1 MESSIF
7 KKSINQVFFLLGSS
21 SDVFIE
27 DDSFT
32 KSDLGIEQLDDRS
45 TANSSR
51 AALLNSHPHSNQYRL
66 NHHSQTSSGRA
77 NISKD
82 PIYTISALQLHK
94 RPRREGAIK
103 RRRHSNATTLFKT
116 PNDSSSNVGQL
127 PSSTTTVRR
136 IKSTALEV
144 ACPRPSVSNLC
155 PHPNSVEA
163 INGQQQIKNPQNS
176 LLPPPSK
183 CLVRNPHLNLCPKFG
198 GSFGGSSTNS
208 SLDFGSTNALID
220 PVYEGRDKMKQE
232 NKPKKDTDLSVT
244 DSVENDE
251 NPIELALDEDDASM
265 GAVGGVCPHHF
276 LHSHH
281 QHHSQPQQHHHHSH
295 HHSAESDVG
304 QILNDTKDNDDD
316 GDEDEDD
323 GDDDDDEGDED
334 DENEVED
341 EESIDPRHDTA
352 ESNEDDDDDEFK
364 DFDYNVEHILEVL
377 EHTHNQ
383 LDDDLR
389 AQQQLQQQQEQQLQL
404 QSQQKIAQ
412 GLSEMNKRNK
422 PDKPPVRSTS
432 HETRHDT
439 VDGDDGEEDD
449 DDDDD
454 NDGALTMTRERLHS
468 TDSET
473 DNNGSRSPLLNNKK
487 WAVTSSSSASNSNKE
502 KTSEKALR
510 DEIKNVQKQKHSIK
524 KHQASI
530 QALSNPDGEVQ
541 PPAVA
546 ASNNVTQAFPPAAVI
561 HNQQHQQPK
570 GNEVDS
576 GCPSSDCEQ
585 ISASSKDV
593 LLNISNEKVHQEKP
607 SKSRDDFQDN
617 VPTTT
622 NANNG
627 ASSSSS
633 NSNANVGKR
642 LGAIPKLV
650 QYREI
655 DERSGGQDNHQ
666 NPSCSHHSYK
676 RHAGNWS
683 SVAPTQSNHA
693 FASVA
698 AGLKAISRTSSS
710 SNSSHSVSAESF
722 TADIQKMLW
731 LMHGGSVDDRGRPI
745 ENPENLTSLPTSV
758 SSGTQGNMSSAHLQ
772 FYQDALKALN
782 SASSA
787 ERLALTERLY
797 HREQLLRRSMRQRS
811 AGDAESNHSNAI
823 EQWPLDSNA
832 AMSHIM
838 SASSSSAAAAAAA
851 SRTAAPLTQVMIDS
865 PSSSTVLNNRN
876 VSSATTVSLKGFIH
890 EFINDELRNM
900 ETSQRIQATPLT
912 TTNNRAAMAA
922 ILNVD
927 GAHIDNYCD
936 YWRPACMLTSDK
948 PAITP
953 KSFYKYRLKL
963 GSYTQEFN
971 ISMDRLELMALFDRD
986 IHWIHILLSVVLSAA
1001 VAYLGSSILQL
1012 SYYKDVFAFLFC
1024 AVIAG
1029 SQYSL
1034 LKSVQPDAASP
1045 IHGFNK
1051 TVAYSRAIYFCICSS
1066 LLLFFQNL
1074 KEEYDVEALQ
1084 GEEMKQWVFFGV
1096 AFYPAQVNSLV
1107 LQALYI
1113 FLLSFPLIFSLG
1125 LFPQINTFT
1134 MYLMEQ
1140 IDMHV
1145 FGGNAAGSL
1154 MGKLVANVRQRGDD
1168 SYNLFFL
1175 CRFRSLCFTFNI
1187 GRYVALWSLICGA
1200 QRRQRYPA
1208 HYFLHILCPSCAL
1221 GLSPLPIS

>member
-1 MESSIF
+1 M
-7 KKSINQVFFLLGSS
+7 
-21 SDVFIE
+21 
-27 DDSFT
+27 
-32 KSDLGIEQLDDRS
+32 DDRS
-45 TANSSR
+45 ANSSAR
-51 AALLNSHPHSNQYRL
+51 AHPHSNQYRL
-66 NHHSQTSSGRA
+66 NHHSQATTGRA

-82 PIYTISALQLHK
+82 PIYTISASQLHK

-103 RRRHSNATTLFKT
+103 RRRHSNATALFKT
-116 PNDSSSNVGQL
+116 PTDSSSNVGQL
-127 PSSTTTVRR
+127 PSNTTTVRR
-136 IKSTALEV
+136 IKSAALEV

-163 INGQQQIKNPQNS
+163 INGQQQIKNPQNA

-183 CLVRNPHLNLCPKFG
+183 CLVRNHLNLCPKFG

-220 PVYEGRDKMKQE
+220 PVYEIREQSKLEGKTKRKEDIEEVE
-232 NKPKKDTDLSVT
+232 NK
-244 DSVENDE
+244 E
-251 NPIELALDEDDASM
+251 NPHEITLDEDDAL

-281 QHHSQPQQHHHHSH
+281 QHGHHGQQQH

-304 QILNDTKDNDDD
+304 QILNDHPKD
-316 GDEDEDD
+316 
-323 GDDDDDEGDED
+323 DDDDDEN
-334 DENEVED
+334 ENEVED
-341 EESIDPRHDTA
+341 EESTDIRPGGNITDSIDG
-352 ESNEDDDDDEFK
+352 EEEEDEDDDDEFK

-389 AQQQLQQQQEQQLQL
+389 AQQQQLKQREKISSQTVPDTASKCNKKLLSDKESIRSSSLPHKSQNSQERTEDNNTG
-404 QSQQKIAQ
+404 A
-412 GLSEMNKRNK
+412 
-422 PDKPPVRSTS
+422 
-432 HETRHDT
+432 
-439 VDGDDGEEDD
+439 DDNDD

-454 NDGALTMTRERLHS
+454 DEDNEGALAMTRERLHS

-487 WAVTSSSSASNSNKE
+487 WALTSSSSSASNKE
-502 KTSEKALR
+502 KSNERVLR

-524 KHQASI
+524 KHQQINI
-530 QALSNPDGEVQ
+530 QALNNPSVGAHS
-541 PPAVA
+541 PSSAVPHSVSVA
-546 ASNNVTQAFPPAAVI
+546 TQAS
-561 HNQQHQQPK
+561 K
-570 GNEVDS
+570 GNEADS

-593 LLNISNEKVHQEKP
+593 LLNISGNEKVHHEKHNKQSREDSQEALP
-607 SKSRDDFQDN
+607 SSS
-617 VPTTT
+617 T
-622 NANNG
+622 NNALS
-627 ASSSSS
+627 ASSSS
-633 NSNANVGKR
+633 NVGKR
-642 LGAIPKLV
+642 LGAIPKQV
-650 QYREI
+650 QYREV
-655 DERSGGQDNHQ
+655 DERSGLDNFQ
-666 NPSCSHHSYK
+666 NSTCTHHSYK

-693 FASVA
+693 SASINA
-698 AGLKAISRTSSS
+698 AGLKGISRTSSS

-722 TADIQKMLW
+722 TADIHKMLW
-731 LMHGGSVDDRGRPI
+731 LMHGGSVDERGRPV
-745 ENPENLTSLPTSV
+745 NNVAENLASLPSTATAL
-758 SSGTQGNMSSAHLQ
+758 SGGGGGGIGNQSNMSNAHLQ

-838 SASSSSAAAAAAA
+838 SASSSSTAATAAA

-900 ETSQRIQATPLT
+900 ESSQRVQSTPLT
-912 TTNNRAAMAA
+912 TTSNRATMAA

-936 YWRPACMLTSDK
+936 YWRPACMLTSEK
-948 PAITP
+948 PSVTP
-953 KSFYKYRLKL
+953 KSFYKYRFKL
-963 GSYTQEFN
+963 GAYKQEFK

-986 IHWIHILLSVVLSAA
+986 IHWIHIVLSVVLSAA
-1001 VAYLGSSILQL
+1001 VAYLGSSILKL
-1012 SYYKDVFAFLFC
+1012 NYYKDVFAFLFC

-1066 LLLFFQNL
+1066 LLLFFQSL
-1074 KEEYDVEALQ
+1074 KVEYDLVAMRGAEM
-1084 GEEMKQWVFFGV
+1084 EELSFFGV
-1096 AFYPAQVNSLV
+1096 HFYPAQVNGLV

-1134 MYLMEQ
+1134 MYFLEQ

-1154 MGKLVANVRQRGDD
+1154 VGKYR
-1168 SYNLFFL
+1168 
-1175 CRFRSLCFTFNI
+1175 
-1187 GRYVALWSLICGA
+1187 
-1200 QRRQRYPA
+1200 
-1208 HYFLHILCPSCAL
+1208 
-1221 GLSPLPIS
+1221 